1 MVYRK
6 ALRIH
11 QDVAKEVGTGS
22 ATSLMS
28 VDVERMVTQ
37 LEPFHLLYSSLIMV
51 LVALVILY
59 KTVGLAFLATIITA
73 VAFILSIPL
82 TTRSI
87 PGHQKAWSRRT
98 DLRVRLINS
107 VIRNIKAVKL
117 SGYEDV
123 LIKKLEMLRDL
134 ELEKQVS
141 FYWRI
146 LGVSLYTNCLRSI
159 LQIATLVTYTIISQN
174 SSDKS
179 VDTAVFFTAISVLT
193 VITGLATVKH
203 SKFVATDIRFQ

>member
-6 ALRIH
+6 ALRVH
-11 QDVAKEVGTGS
+11 QDVAKEVGAGS

-37 LEPFHLLYSSLIMV
+37 LEPFHLLYSSLVMV

-59 KTVGLAFLATIITA
+59 KTVGLAFIATIITA
-73 VAFILSIPL
+73 VAFLVSIPL

-87 PGHQKAWSRRT
+87 PKHQKAWSHRT
-98 DLRVRLINS
+98 DLRVKLVNS

-117 SGYEDV
+117 SGYEDI
-123 LIKKLEMLRDL
+123 LIRKLEYLRGL
-134 ELEKQVS
+134 ELDKQKTY
-141 FYWRI
+141 YWRI
-146 LGVSLYTNCLRSI
+146 LGVALYTNCLRSL

-174 SSDKS
+174 SANKR
-179 VDTAVFFTAISVLT
+179 VDTAIFFTAISVLT
-193 VITGLATVKH
+193 VITGV
-203 SKFVATDIRFQ
+203 